1 MENMRI
7 FVAIDDTDS
16 IDEGSTGESAN
27 QIIKLI
33 EKNHWGSC
41 QGLTRHQLL
50 LHPDIAYTS
59 HNSSM
64 CFVTDIEAIYL
75 ELLIEEASSF
85 LERESAPGSDPGLCV
100 AVEERV
106 QDLEGLMRFGYET
119 KKRIITKEEAYEL
132 ARKLGVHLSEHGGT
146 GLGVIGALAG
156 IGLRMTNN
164 DGRFQGKLKL
174 KTPGAIISVAEILSS
189 SPTESVQSLT
199 GYVLGEEEEVRLG
212 VKLKTVLLNGKR
224 TFLVYRQEGRSEWE
238 TCTNAQL
245 EDY

>member
-1 MENMRI
+1 MKI
-7 FVAIDDTDS
+7 YVAIDDTDN
-16 IDEGSTGESAN
+16 INEGATGDSAN

-50 LHPDIAYTS
+50 LHPDIPYTS

-64 CFVTDIEAIYL
+64 CFIADIEAGYL
-75 ELLIEEASSF
+75 ELLIEEASGF

-100 AVEERV
+100 AVEEQV
-106 QDLEGLMRFGYET
+106 KNLASLIHFGYET
-119 KKRIITKEEAYEL
+119 KNRVITKEEAYEL
-132 ARKLGVHLSEHGGT
+132 AGKLGVHLSEHGGT

-156 IGLRMTNN
+156 VGLRMTNN

-174 KTPGAIISVAEILSS
+174 KMPGAIISVAEIISS

-199 GYVLGEEEEVRLG
+199 GHVLGENEEVRLG
-212 VKLKTVLLNGKR
+212 EKLKTVLLNGKR

-245 EDY
+245 KDY